1 MSTQSSNDTAQ
12 TGRPVYLEPT
22 APGFWT
28 TLCGAVLAVLAPL
41 LGFLIGSTMGT
52 GETDSV
58 INPLFMGLFIG
69 VIIGGV
75 GVAIALLGG
84 VRMYRASQDKQ
95 GDN

>member
-1 MSTQSSNDTAQ
+1 
-12 TGRPVYLEPT
+12 
-22 APGFWT
+22 
-28 TLCGAVLAVLAPL
+28 
-41 LGFLIGSTMGT
+41 MGT

-84 VRMYRASQDKQ
+84 VRLYRASQNKQ